1 MEDKQKLMVIITGAV
16 SAYLQMEQS
25 LPAAAPKTHQVKP
38 RSTMSRW
45 KILGRRKLSMADRMI
60 RNRFLR

>member
-1 MEDKQKLMVIITGAV
+1 MEEQQRLMAIIAGAV

-25 LPAAAPKTHQVKP
+25 LPAAAKTPRAKP

-45 KILGRRKLSMADRMI
+45 KILGRRKLSIADRMI
-60 RNRFLR
+60 RNRLLR

>member
-1 MEDKQKLMVIITGAV
+1 MVIITGAV

-25 LPAAAPKTHQVKP
+25 LPAAAPKAHRGKP

-60 RNRFLR
+60 RNRFLH